1 MSSALRALFAVLAIG
16 ALPLLMTA
24 QEGDKPAPAETPAA
38 APAKAYLEIA
48 GKAVGGEWVDQKG
61 IDDPEA
67 PHGRFICTWGVNNKI
82 VLSKTYW
89 ANKGKA
95 VQIYDG
101 STYWHPE
108 KKCAVSFSIGAEGQ
122 VHEGTVEEKDGVSI
136 VRFQVLSAAGATDWE
151 QHGKYLDKDTMES
164 TVYVK
169 KDGKLVPS
177 HVFKFHRKEIGFGLK
192 KEVAK

>member
-1 MSSALRALFAVLAIG
+1 MKSALRTMLAVFVVA

-24 QEGDKPAPAETPAA
+24 QEGEKPAATPAPAD
-38 APAKAYLEIA
+38 PAKAYLELA

-61 IDDPEA
+61 IDNPEA

-82 VLSKTYW
+82 VLSKTFW
-89 ANKGKA
+89 ANKGVA
-95 VQIYDG
+95 TQIYDG

-122 VHEGTVEEKDGVSI
+122 VHDGTVEEKDGVSI
-136 VRFQVLSAAGATDWE
+136 TRFTVTDAKGTTDWE

-169 KDGKLVPS
+169 KDGKLIPS

-192 KEVAK
+192 KEGAK